1 MKIEQK
7 RYPTV
12 KRFELGPKRIEVFDK
27 SISEELEYSIDYLE
41 LGNTIIKKKGTQGRN
56 AEFILLAFFGLEFGM
71 LIYTVISEPD
81 SNMLAF
87 WSLASAFFLGIYLL
101 ARFSR
106 KKKLIYI
113 TGGSKS
119 LEIYQDKP
127 NVDTANKFINEL
139 QDRIKKAY
147 IKEYLRFDESTQFE
161 TKKYQVDWLNRINI
175 LTDEESEHLMKEY
188 MKEKTPNIGFETR
201 NKTE

>member
-12 KRFELGPKRIEVFDK
+12 KRFELGSKRIEVFDK
-27 SISEELEYSIDYLE
+27 SLNEELEYSIDYLE
-41 LGNTIIKKKGTQGRN
+41 LGNNILKKKGTQGRN
-56 AEFILLAFFGLEFGM
+56 AEIILLAFFGLEFGM
-71 LIYTVISEPD
+71 LIYTLITEPN
-81 SNMLAF
+81 SNMIPF
-87 WSLASAFFLGIYLL
+87 WALASAFFLGIYLL

-119 LEIYQDKP
+119 LELFQDKP
-127 NVDTANKFINEL
+127 NVELTNKFLNEL

-147 IKEYLRFDESTQFE
+147 KKEYLRFDDSTPFE
-161 TKKYQVDWLNRINI
+161 AKKYQVDWLNRINI
-175 LTDEESEHLMKEY
+175 LTDEESEDLIKEFT
-188 MKEKTPNIGFETR
+188 KEKSPNIGFGKG
-201 NKTE
+201 NKTP